1 MLTDIFRQGETS
13 RIVVNAHRINHGEMP
28 LLNEKG
34 TDFFFERKQGF
45 YDAAQTIVSLV
56 IQRLPKFLKYDPSEY
71 VEQAVR
77 NIQVLAPA
85 RKGECGV
92 NSLNLLL
99 QEALNPPAPDKPQLS
114 WGESLYRLGD
124 KVIQTRNDYKI
135 PWRKLGPGGE
145 EGAGIF
151 NGDVGFITAVD
162 PESHSLTVLFDEDKE
177 VVYESGDLEYL
188 EQAYCLSV
196 HKAQGSEFPVIVMP
210 VTGGSPMLLTR
221 NLLYTALT
229 RAKSLVVLVGT
240 EEVIRRMVENDHVVR
255 RYTTL
260 SRRLVETRALAEQY
274 PD

>member
-1 MLTDIFRQGETS
+1 M
-13 RIVVNAHRINHGEMP
+13 VVHFAVAPR
-28 LLNEKG
+28 L
-34 TDFFFERKQGF
+34 ERHAE
-45 YDAAQTIVSLV
+45 AARCIAALV
-56 IQRLPKFLKYDPSEY
+56 TRRLPVYLGYPEDQFSALS
-71 VEQAVR
+71 VR

-99 QEALNPPAPDKPQLS
+99 QEALNPPAADKPQLS
-114 WGESLYRLGD
+114 WGESLYRIGD

-135 PWRKLGPGGE
+135 PWRKIGPEGD

-162 PESHSLTVLFDEDKE
+162 PENHSLTVLFDEDKE

-240 EEVIRRMVENDHVVR
+240 VEVIRRMVENDHVVR

-260 SRRLVETRALAEQY
+260 SRRLIKEGS
-274 PD
+274 D